1 MYKKD
6 KVSIIIPIYNGE
18 KHLAECLD
26 TIQNQTYTN
35 LEIICINDGSRDKS
49 LSILKEYQ
57 KKDDR
62 FIVIDQKNAGQSKA
76 RNEGIRRASG
86 KYISFVDC
94 DDFIELDMIEKMVLK
109 AEETNADIVITNFSL
124 YFEDTGRYES
134 YRDEVLYYTLKN
146 KVFTVEECPEI
157 IKYVGVWDKLFETDF
172 LKKNNLF
179 FWENIIYE
187 DHLYSVQAE
196 LYANRISLIPEHL
209 YYYRKNAGE
218 SITDKEADNDAFKTD
233 FLRIHKKIQEI
244 LDENKTSLKVNKA
257 YYEFFMENAIMH
269 QRNSSTIRFYKY
281 FFESMRKILD
291 EKKIK
296 VINTINNKMILEYAN
311 DIYKNKFF
319 RCMKNI
325 H

>member
-124 YFEDTGRYES
+124 YFEDT
-134 YRDEVLYYTLKN
+134 
-146 KVFTVEECPEI
+146 
-157 IKYVGVWDKLFETDF
+157 
-172 LKKNNLF
+172 
-179 FWENIIYE
+179 
-187 DHLYSVQAE
+187 
-196 LYANRISLIPEHL
+196 
-209 YYYRKNAGE
+209 
-218 SITDKEADNDAFKTD
+218 
-233 FLRIHKKIQEI
+233 
-244 LDENKTSLKVNKA
+244 
-257 YYEFFMENAIMH
+257 
-269 QRNSSTIRFYKY
+269 
-281 FFESMRKILD
+281 
-291 EKKIK
+291 
-296 VINTINNKMILEYAN
+296 
-311 DIYKNKFF
+311 
-319 RCMKNI
+319 
-325 H
+325 

>member
-94 DDFIELDMIEKMVLK
+94 AGSCRTARTSPRRGVS
-109 AEETNADIVITNFSL
+109 ASL
-124 YFEDTGRYES
+124 GH
-134 YRDEVLYYTLKN
+134 VAH
-146 KVFTVEECPEI
+146 
-157 IKYVGVWDKLFETDF
+157 
-172 LKKNNLF
+172 
-179 FWENIIYE
+179 
-187 DHLYSVQAE
+187 HLT
-196 LYANRISLIPEHL
+196 P
-209 YYYRKNAGE
+209 
-218 SITDKEADNDAFKTD
+218 
-233 FLRIHKKIQEI
+233 
-244 LDENKTSLKVNKA
+244 
-257 YYEFFMENAIMH
+257 
-269 QRNSSTIRFYKY
+269 
-281 FFESMRKILD
+281 
-291 EKKIK
+291 
-296 VINTINNKMILEYAN
+296 
-311 DIYKNKFF
+311 
-319 RCMKNI
+319 
-325 H
+325 

>member
-172 LKKNNLF
+172 LKKNNLL

-196 LYANRISLIPEHL
+196 LYANRISLIQF
-209 YYYRKNAGE
+209 RSGTVMKNPIG
-218 SITDKEADNDAFKTD
+218 S
-233 FLRIHKKIQEI
+233 
-244 LDENKTSLKVNKA
+244 SLK
-257 YYEFFMENAIMH
+257 
-269 QRNSSTIRFYKY
+269 
-281 FFESMRKILD
+281 
-291 EKKIK
+291 
-296 VINTINNKMILEYAN
+296 
-311 DIYKNKFF
+311 
-319 RCMKNI
+319 
-325 H
+325 